1 MIIYFL
7 ILTIFFLI
15 SFIFFLLIFSNI
27 EIEINKLYFD
37 SNNIEKDKLE
47 TYLFYIRLKLL
58 SKITWF
64 KIKIDSNKI
73 RNSKIIKNKIL
84 PKLSNKDLLKN
95 NKEILKIKNIEK
107 LDIKIE
113 KLDLDIKVSLSDSII
128 TAFSVVII
136 TTIISIVLARK
147 IDEYNKNKYIYIVS
161 PVYKNKPTFK
171 VKLNCIIDI
180 KIVHIINVIYML
192 IKKKRSVKYDERTSN
207 RKSYVRSNE

>member
-1 MIIYFL
+1 M
-7 ILTIFFLI
+7 
-15 SFIFFLLIFSNI
+15 
-27 EIEINKLYFD
+27 
-37 SNNIEKDKLE
+37 
-47 TYLFYIRLKLL
+47 
-58 SKITWF
+58 
-64 KIKIDSNKI
+64 
-73 RNSKIIKNKIL
+73 
-84 PKLSNKDLLKN
+84 
-95 NKEILKIKNIEK
+95 
-107 LDIKIE
+107 DIKIE

-161 PVYKNKPTFK
+161 PVYKNKPMFK

>member
-73 RNSKIIKNKIL
+73 RNSKIIK
-84 PKLSNKDLLKN
+84 
-95 NKEILKIKNIEK
+95 
-107 LDIKIE
+107 
-113 KLDLDIKVSLSDSII
+113 
-128 TAFSVVII
+128 
-136 TTIISIVLARK
+136 
-147 IDEYNKNKYIYIVS
+147 
-161 PVYKNKPTFK
+161 
-171 VKLNCIIDI
+171 
-180 KIVHIINVIYML
+180 ML
-192 IKKKRSVKYDERTSN
+192 
-207 RKSYVRSNE
+207 